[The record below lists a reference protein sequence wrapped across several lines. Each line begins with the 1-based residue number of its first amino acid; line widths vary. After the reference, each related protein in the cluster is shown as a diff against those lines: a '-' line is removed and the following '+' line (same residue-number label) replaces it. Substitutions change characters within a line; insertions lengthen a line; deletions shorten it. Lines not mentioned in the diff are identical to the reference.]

1 MDLKKIADKI
11 KNYSPIVL
19 LGLCLI
25 YSTFI
30 LYWLRE
36 MVNEDRLKRQGASLP
51 DDILEQLIVY
61 IGIYSFLIYPIVV
74 LFCLFVII
82 RKLKNIE
89 KSIDSVNNN
98 S

>member
-1 MDLKKIADKI
+1 MDLKQIADKI

-36 MVNEDRLKRQGASLP
+36 MVNEDRLKRQGAALP
-51 DDILEQLIVY
+51 DDILEQLVVY
-61 IGIYSFLIYPIVV
+61 IGVYSFLLYPIVV
-74 LFCLFVII
+74 LFCLFIII
-82 RKLKNIE
+82 RKLSKIQKSLDIE
-89 KSIDSVNNN
+89 
-98 S
+98 

>member
-61 IGIYSFLIYPIVV
+61 IGIYSFLLYPIVV
-74 LFCLFVII
+74 LFCLFILI
-82 RKLKNIE
+82 RKLSKIQ
-89 KSIDSVNNN
+89 KSLDSDRG
-98 S
+98 

>member
-1 MDLKKIADKI
+1 MDLKQIADKI

-61 IGIYSFLIYPIVV
+61 IGIYSFLLYPIVV
-74 LFCLFVII
+74 LFCLFIII
-82 RKLKNIE
+82 RKLSKIQ
-89 KSIDSVNNN
+89 KSLDIH
-98 S
+98 

>member
-61 IGIYSFLIYPIVV
+61 IGIYSFLLYPIVV
-74 LFCLFVII
+74 LFCLFILI
-82 RKLKNIE
+82 RKLSKIQ
-89 KSIDSVNNN
+89 KSLDSVNNN
-98 S
+98 

>member
-1 MDLKKIADKI
+1 MDLKQIADKI

-61 IGIYSFLIYPIVV
+61 IGIYSFLLYPIVV
-74 LFCLFVII
+74 LFCLFILI
-82 RKLKNIE
+82 RKLSKIQ
-89 KSIDSVNNN
+89 KSLDSDRG
-98 S
+98 

>member
-1 MDLKKIADKI
+1 MDLKQIADKI

-36 MVNEDRLKRQGASLP
+36 MVNEDRLKRQGAALP
-51 DDILEQLIVY
+51 DDILEQLVVY
-61 IGIYSFLIYPIVV
+61 IGVYSFLLYPIVV
-74 LFCLFVII
+74 LFCLFIII
-82 RKLKNIE
+82 RKLSKIQ
-89 KSIDSVNNN
+89 KSLDIG
-98 S
+98 

>member
-1 MDLKKIADKI
+1 MDLKQIADKI

-30 LYWLRE
+30 LHWLRE

-61 IGIYSFLIYPIVV
+61 IGIYSFLLYPIVV
-74 LFCLFVII
+74 LFCLFIII
-82 RKLKNIE
+82 RKLSKIQ
-89 KSIDSVNNN
+89 KSLDIH
-98 S
+98 